1 MNTSSSSTL
10 YDFNVKLVGLHHV
23 RFDYAND
30 KNIGIRFRTDKLK
43 KIKKPAEDRRDGQVF
58 ISDEIV
64 LRSTAAAETK
74 FIHQNTATSDSI
86 AEKDGDEVVNLA
98 KEVAQKVTVEGCGG
112 EVVNQQVPVVVA
124 NDDKI
129 KQKPCQTG
137 EDEGDHRESETE
149 SDQSD
154 DDEPVDKILKEEH
167 SARFL
172 YKCSKKM

>member
-64 LRSTAAAETK
+64 LRSTAVAETK

-98 KEVAQKVTVEGCGG
+98 CGG